1 FLEGLAP
8 IEEKVLA
15 VVLQVPSAL
24 KLLEGREWLE
34 KLLAVCVYHGYSAA
48 VEFGNAFWF
57 QDITYNIL
65 RRYGAVILWSDR
77 YLNAVVTSHFVCL
90 HLSGGNDQAWI
101 RKIKEQTEQ
110 EELEFAAITV
120 DSPDRANRV
129 LKLLGLPERKYAG
142 QLPAF
147 LLPNKKPWPD
157 RVVMC
162 VDLNAFYPSC
172 EELCEPAL
180 AGKPHAV
187 IMTDQ
192 KDRITKG
199 VVSSCSYEAR
209 KFGVRSAIP
218 LTRALA
224 LCPDLVLRQV
234 DISYYQQVSEKVMNV
249 LEQFADILEQASIDE
264 AFLDCS
270 KSAAADPYEHAVKIK
285 VAIKERCGLR
295 VSIGIAPSRSIAKIA
310 SDFKKPE
317 GLMVVNPQDV
327 EKFLAPL
334 EVGRISGIGPKT
346 RQTLKKIGIE
356 TIGQLATCDVQK
368 LTDRFGRNGLWMW
381 RVANGLDDEAVQPT
395 EDHVSLST
403 EHTLDKFTCDKDRI
417 LVYLN
422 ELVDEIYGRLV
433 RRGYMFRTVGVKLV
447 RADFTIETRETSFPD
462 MQAKRESISSVIEQL
477 LGRFSF
483 DDRSPA
489 VRKVGLKVTNL
500 ISVHEEESQIKMQKT
515 ILDYVSMPLSDI

>member
-1 FLEGLAP
+1 MRRAARAGTCRQASRGDNDRPEGQDNERRRLFLLVRSKEVWRQVCNASCQGACALPGPRAP
-8 IEEKVLA
+8 A
-15 VVLQVPSAL
+15 
-24 KLLEGREWLE
+24 G
-34 KLLAVCVYHGYSAA
+34 G
-48 VEFGNAFWF
+48 
-57 QDITYNIL
+57 
-65 RRYGAVILWSDR
+65 
-77 YLNAVVTSHFVCL
+77 HFV
-90 HLSGGNDQAWI
+90 
-101 RKIKEQTEQ
+101 
-110 EELEFAAITV
+110 
-120 DSPDRANRV
+120 
-129 LKLLGLPERKYAG
+129 LPTGA
-142 QLPAF
+142 
-147 LLPNKKPWPD
+147 
-157 RVVMC
+157 
-162 VDLNAFYPSC
+162 
-172 EELCEPAL
+172 
-180 AGKPHAV
+180 
-187 IMTDQ
+187 
-192 KDRITKG
+192 
-199 VVSSCSYEAR
+199 
-209 KFGVRSAIP
+209 
-218 LTRALA
+218 
-224 LCPDLVLRQV
+224 
-234 DISYYQQVSEKVMNV
+234 EKVMSQ

-270 KSAAADPYEHAVKIK
+270 KSAAADRYEYAAKIK

-327 EKFLAPL
+327 EEFLAPL

-356 TIGQLATCDVQK
+356 TIGQLATCNVQK

-381 RVANGLDDEAVQPT
+381 RVANGLDDEAVQPR
-395 EDHVSLST
+395 EDNVSLST

-433 RRGYMFRTVGVKLV
+433 RRGYTFRTVGVKLV
-447 RADFTIETRETSFPD
+447 RVDFTIETRETSFPD

-483 DDRSPA
+483 DDRAPA

-500 ISVHEEESQIKMQKT
+500 ISAHEEENQIKMQKK